1 MSKCPHPFILWF
13 VTLFHTPVTSSQ
25 FTCNFSNL
33 LVTFSI
39 QAKGCLL
46 EQAKGKPINIKTKK
60 VELNAYLHKQM
71 ENKPNENPIN
81 LKTEKPKLNAN
92 IHAHL
97 YTPKEFKWYSLILI
111 NLTKSSYLIC
121 TLLIDVL
128 RFPIIVEIREL
139 SHEFLGNGCK
149 TISCQSCYINCIN
162 THTSFYFLDTTLS
175 KILQLV
181 NYT

>member
-1 MSKCPHPFILWF
+1 MSKCPHPSILWF

-39 QAKGCLL
+39 QAKGRLL

-97 YTPKEFKWYSLILI
+97 YTPRNS
-111 NLTKSSYLIC
+111 
-121 TLLIDVL
+121 
-128 RFPIIVEIREL
+128 
-139 SHEFLGNGCK
+139 NG
-149 TISCQSCYINCIN
+149 
-162 THTSFYFLDTTLS
+162 TH
-175 KILQLV
+175 
-181 NYT
+181 